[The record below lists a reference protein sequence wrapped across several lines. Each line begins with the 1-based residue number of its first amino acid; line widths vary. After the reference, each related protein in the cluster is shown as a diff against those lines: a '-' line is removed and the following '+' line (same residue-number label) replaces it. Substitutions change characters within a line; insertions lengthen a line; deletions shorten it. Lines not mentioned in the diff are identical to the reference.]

1 MSRRILVL
9 GIGLVLMAGCAPAT
23 QELGQQGSTA
33 RPQAEKLTGYAE
45 WRMGDALVVDG
56 QRVVAQPTTKF
67 KSKGFER
74 LDLIPLGHEVNVK
87 GTRRTDGALVAD
99 EVEARVNGQGMFES
113 DIQSATGDLEAR
125 WLQSGAVFEEDD
137 KGKERVIGR
146 IVPQGPAVDRVRRIM
161 TRVTPPYVN
170 ASNLRVHVVDT
181 KDWNAMAMG
190 NGALWVFTG
199 LLNDMDDDEVAIILG
214 HELAH
219 YTHEHSR
226 REFKRAFWG
235 QLIAVGAMLATE
247 ALTDDERKK
256 AAVAVGA
263 MALLLVK
270 QNGYSRNLE
279 DQADRVGLRY
289 AYEGGY
295 DVSKGPALWVRFRD
309 KYGDQNGLMNFFLG
323 EHSQAS
329 ARVKNLN
336 REIALNYAA
345 AAR

>member
-1 MSRRILVL
+1 MSRRMLML
-9 GIGLVLMAGCAPAT
+9 GIGLALMAGCAPAT
-23 QELGQQGSTA
+23 QELGQQGSGA
-33 RPQAEKLTGYAE
+33 QPQMEKLSGYAE
-45 WRMGDALVVDG
+45 WRTGDALVVDG

-67 KSKGFER
+67 KSKGFET
-74 LDLIPLGHEVNVK
+74 LEAIPLGHEVNVK
-87 GTRRTDGALVAD
+87 GTRRADGAVVAA
-99 EVEARVNGQGMFES
+99 EVEARVNGQGMFEG
-113 DIQSATGDLEAR
+113 DIRSATGDLEAR
-125 WLQSGAVFEEDD
+125 WLQSGTVFEEDD
-137 KGKERVIGR
+137 TGKKVIGR
-146 IVPQGPAVDRVRRIM
+146 IVSQGPAVDRVRRIM
-161 TRVTPPYVN
+161 TRVTPPYVQ
-170 ASNLRVHVVDT
+170 ASNLRIHVVDT

-235 QLIAVGAMLATE
+235 QLIAVGAMLATD

-263 MALLLVK
+263 MALLLVR

-289 AYEGGY
+289 AYEGGF
-295 DVSKGPALWVRFRD
+295 DVRKGPGLWVRFRD

-336 REIALNYAA
+336 REIALNYS